1 MEYNLV
7 DRLKEFST
15 YEGLTVL
22 AGLAGYALTDGQIN
36 AVGAAFMGVYALIKM
51 FKKENK

>member
-1 MEYNLV
+1 MKYNLV

-22 AGLAGYALTDGQIN
+22 AGLAGYTLTDGQIN
-36 AVGAAFMGVYALIKM
+36 TVGMAAASVYALIKM
-51 FKKENK
+51 FKKEKK